1 MMKIKTLESVDAA
14 IRTLS
19 PDERQI
25 VSTWF
30 NNLKNWENDESTRKV
45 SKPTADPEVRVLNTA
60 DDIRIF
66 FTIDPEAKEITVLD
80 IAKPSRLK
88 TIEMKT
94 IAE

>member
-66 FTIDPEAKEITVLD
+66 FTIDPEVKEITVLD